1 MRLALTGRNLTITPA
16 LRQAVTRRL
25 EKLDRL
31 LHDRII
37 SAQVAL
43 QVQKD
48 RVKSD
53 VLVHTRGGHALSG
66 HGEAATAQASV
77 TDAIAKVQHQAT
89 RVKGKLDARKRRG
102 DDVKARAAAQAVQPE
117 PEAAPAPRR
126 ASRAAASAKSRP
138 AAGPAPKVIRVRRT
152 TPKPMQLDDALLRLE
167 AEPGSV
173 LMFRDAVLDRVQ
185 VLVRRADGNVSLVDT
200 DV

>member
-48 RVKSD
+48 RIKSD

-66 HGEAATAQASV
+66 HGEATTAQASV
-77 TDAIAKVQHQAT
+77 TNAIGKVQHQAT
-89 RVKGKLDARKRRG
+89 KVKGKLEAQKRRV
-102 DDVKARAAAQAVQPE
+102 DDVKARTVAEAVLPE
-117 PEAAPAPRR
+117 PPAPRR
-126 ASRAAASAKSRP
+126 RATKKVAARSQATTE
-138 AAGPAPKVIRVRRT
+138 APRVVRVRRT
-152 TPKPMQLDDALLRLE
+152 TPKPMLLDDALLRIDG
-167 AEPGSV
+167 EPGAV
-173 LMFRDAVLDRVQ
+173 LVFRDAVLDRLQ
-185 VLVRRADGNVSLVDT
+185 VLVRRGDGAVALVDT
-200 DV
+200 DA